1 MTIEKTL
8 DVASVRCPGPSV
20 QDIVAKSGEA
30 PPFPLNLRSNP
41 DLGQDDV
48 PFARYTSAE
57 FFKAE
62 SDKLWNRTWQWV
74 CREEH
79 IPEVGDYVTY
89 DVTRYSLIIMR
100 TAVDRIQAFHNACL
114 HRGTKLRPSFSEGSA
129 NDLRCSFHGWCWNI
143 DGSLKE
149 IPCRWDFPHVKDE
162 KYQLPEANVETWG
175 GFVFANMDPSPPPL
189 EEYLGVLTDHFENWS
204 MDDRCVVMHLA
215 KELPCNWKL
224 AQEAFLE
231 SYHVRETHP
240 HVLVSSGD
248 ANSQYDVFGDHI
260 TRMYT
265 ALGTPSPHLTEP
277 VTEQEI
283 VDGMLMGD
291 RRLMDPELLKVKDG
305 QTARGLLAG
314 FLRGQIEQA
323 TETDLSRYSDTEVI
337 DNIQYHVFPNMVI
350 QPGISLPM
358 VYRFRP
364 LGMDPSKSLF
374 EMLFLRPIPEGS
386 EAPEPAEPFRL
397 GVEDSYTTAPG
408 IDPDFG
414 HIYDQDTNNLRFQQE
429 GCMVS
434 AKRGETLGLYQE
446 SRIRHFHQVIDRY
459 LAG

>member
-1 MTIEKTL
+1 MEKKL
-8 DVASVRCPGPSV
+8 DLASVSCPGPSV
-20 QDIVAKSGEA
+20 QDIVARSGDA
-30 PPFPLNLRSNP
+30 PPFPLNIRSNP

-48 PFARYTSAE
+48 PFARYTSTD
-57 FFKAE
+57 FFEAE
-62 SDKLWNRTWQWV
+62 SDKLWSRTWQWA

-89 DVTRYSLIIMR
+89 DVTRYSLIVMR
-100 TAVDRIQAFHNACL
+100 TASDRIQAFHNACL

-129 NDLRCSFHGWCWNI
+129 SEIRCSFHGWCWNI

-149 IPCRWDFPHVKDE
+149 VPCRWDFPHVE
-162 KYQLPEANVETWG
+162 PENFHLPEAKVETWG
-175 GFVFANMDPSPPPL
+175 GFVFVNMDPSAPTL
-189 EEYLGVLTDHFENWS
+189 EEFLGVLPEHFKNWE
-204 MDDRCVVMHLA
+204 MNDRCVVIHLA

-231 SYHVRETHP
+231 SYHVMETHP

-248 ANSQYDVFGDHI
+248 ANSQYDIFGDHI

-265 ALGTPSPHLTEP
+265 ALGTPSPHLTDE
-277 VTEQEI
+277 VTEQQV

-291 RRLMDPELLKVKDG
+291 RRLMDPDLLTVKEG
-305 QTARGLLAG
+305 QTARELLAEY
-314 FLRGQIEQA
+314 LRGQIEQA
-323 TETDLSRYSDTEVI
+323 TDTDLTQYSDTEVI

-364 LGMDPSKSLF
+364 IGMDPSKSLF
-374 EMLFLRPIPEGS
+374 EMLFLRPIPTGS
-386 EAPEPAEPFRL
+386 DAPEPAEPFRL

-408 IDPDFG
+408 IDPDLG
-414 HIYDQDTNNLRFQQE
+414 HIYDQDTNNLRLQQE
-429 GCMVS
+429 GCVVN
-434 AKRGETLGLYQE
+434 AKPGETLGLYQE

-459 LAG
+459 LGT